1 MAVSGHRTR
10 SIFDRY
16 DITSDADLDAAA
28 ERTACYVRER
38 TAASPRV
45 TALALARA
53 ARSGG
58 EHGQNTDNLGQTGA
72 APGSEAAAPA

>member
-58 EHGQNTDNLGQTGA
+58 EHGQNTDNLG
-72 APGSEAAAPA
+72 